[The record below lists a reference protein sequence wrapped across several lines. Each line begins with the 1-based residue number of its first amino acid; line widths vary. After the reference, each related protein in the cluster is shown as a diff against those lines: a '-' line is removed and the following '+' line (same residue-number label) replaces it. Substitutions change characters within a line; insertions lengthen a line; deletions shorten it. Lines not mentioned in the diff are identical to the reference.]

1 MDGQSGAVLA
11 VAVRPDGKMLA
22 SAGEDKMIRLWQL
35 PTGRALARWDAQEA
49 NVTALAFRPDG
60 STLVSG
66 AADGMLKLWD
76 LLMIRRE
83 LAAVGLD
90 W

>member
-1 MDGQSGAVLA
+1 
-11 VAVRPDGKMLA
+11 
-22 SAGEDKMIRLWQL
+22 MIRLWEL
-35 PTGRALARWDAQEA
+35 PSGRPLARWEAHDAD
-49 NVTALAFRPDG
+49 VTALAFRPDG
-60 STLVSG
+60 RTLVSG

-76 LLMIRRE
+76 LPSIRRE